1 MGIAAELD
9 LEQRIAR
16 VEAAVATLA
25 AKIEK
30 VDSSHET
37 SPGPVRAAASGGQS
51 APAPPQKHR
60 EPATG
65 SPAAARPL
73 RAAEWFTTKSA
84 EWWLGRFGV
93 VFTSLALVLLY
104 QYAVERN
111 WITPLVRVV
120 VGVVVGIGLFYAGTR
135 VGNTAADPGDDEVG
149 LRELLLAGG
158 LAAWYITAYAA
169 AVFYQLI
176 PVSTARLIFLALSIA
191 SAWLAL
197 REKRSLF
204 GVAAIATGF
213 AAPFLLRTD
222 TDALGAFSLYVAA
235 LVAVGLVLYLMRG
248 WQSVVWVTFAGS
260 WWTIALAAADSRSAG
275 SLPLT
280 VLVAAVGL
288 AFVRVPV
295 LRRQLVATG
304 SDRYVVAPP
313 SGFSESLRRIANVFA
328 QGMGGDNV
336 ARHDSPALWLI
347 TITSPLLT
355 LLILSGIWPIA
366 SDAVW
371 GAVAL
376 LAGFAVFRFSQSANA
391 RDPEVPHMA
400 ATAAVIWTLAG
411 LLWSSAA
418 LGDHTGADAAS
429 VALAFTALHAG
440 ATLAFAPIAGLAG
453 PRATALA
460 AAGVALMIVFGIE
473 SDAHDRT
480 VFSLQ
485 ETGAELVV
493 LAVSAMIWKRLRDSS
508 SHRWLGVVFGVGA
521 YLALLMIAARVLGSV
536 WPPLVTAAYAIAG
549 AVLLVMSKRVSDGG
563 VLRKLGGGTM
573 LLVVGRLFVVDLAG
587 VETIWRVLLFLACG
601 LLFLYTSYWLQR
613 PAAAAIE
620 R

>member
-30 VDSSHET
+30 LDSSHET
-37 SPGPVRAAASGGQS
+37 SPGPDRAAASGRQL

-104 QYAVERN
+104 QYAVEQN

-135 VGNTAADPGDDEVG
+135 VGDTAADPGDDEVG

-176 PVSTARLIFLALSIA
+176 PVSTARLIFLTLSIA

-204 GVAAIATGF
+204 GVVAVATGF
-213 AAPFLLRTD
+213 AAPFLLWTD

-235 LVAVGLVLYLMRG
+235 LAAVGLVLYLMRG

-260 WWTIALAAADSRSAG
+260 WWTIAFAADDPRSAG

-280 VLVAAVGL
+280 MLVVAVGL
-288 AFVRVPV
+288 AFVRAPV
-295 LRRQLVATG
+295 MRRQLVATG
-304 SDRYVVAPP
+304 SDRYILAAP
-313 SGFSESLRRIANVFA
+313 SGFSELLRRIANVVA
-328 QGMGGDNV
+328 QVGGGSV
-336 ARHDSPALWLI
+336 SRHDSPALWVM
-347 TITSPLLT
+347 TIAGPLFT
-355 LLILSGIWPIA
+355 LLALSAIWPTTSEAI
-366 SDAVW
+366 W
-371 GAVAL
+371 GAIAWIAG
-376 LAGFAVFRFSQSANA
+376 LAAFRFSQSPDI
-391 RDPEVPHMA
+391 RDPEVPHMV
-400 ATAAVIWTLAG
+400 ATAATIWTLAG
-411 LLWSSAA
+411 LLWLSAA
-418 LGDHTGADAAS
+418 LGELDGVDEAS
-429 VALAFTALHAG
+429 VALAITALHA
-440 ATLAFAPIAGLAG
+440 ASTLSLAPIASLDG
-453 PRATALA
+453 PRAIALF
-460 AAGVALMIVFGIE
+460 AAGLTLTIVFGIE
-473 SDAHDRT
+473 SEVDART
-480 VFSLQ
+480 SSSLQ
-485 ETGAELVV
+485 ETAAELVV
-493 LAVSAMIWKRLRDSS
+493 LAVSAMIWKRFRASA
-508 SHRWLGVVFGVGA
+508 SHRWLGVVFGVAA
-521 YLALLMIAARVLGSV
+521 YLALLMISARVLGGV

-549 AVLLVMSKRVSDGG
+549 AVLLVASKRVADGA

-573 LLVVGRLFVVDLAG
+573 LLVVGRLFAVDLAG
-587 VETIWRVLLFLACG
+587 VETIWRVLLFLVCG
-601 LLFLYTSYWLQR
+601 LLFLCTSYWLQR
-613 PAAAAIE
+613 PAGTARE
-620 R
+620 S